1 MMSGRKIKLLDNSK
15 GAVTKEVRETRRDAE
30 KMASDG
36 FEELQKSAPQ
46 HLGPI
51 ARYEY
56 ERVSVELRK
65 LPIRNLDRATLEL
78 YCTWYGIYREAEES
92 IQEDGIFAI
101 SKDGEANKTKK
112 NPAVSIMS
120 EASGHIRS
128 CASSLGLNIDSRL
141 KIVMPKAEEPKK
153 TMFDK
158 FG

>member
-1 MMSGRKIKLLDNSK
+1 MSGRKIKLLDNTK
-15 GAVTKEVRETRRDAE
+15 GALTNEVKETRRDAE

-46 HLGPI
+46 HLGSI

-56 ERVSVELRK
+56 ERVSGELRK
-65 LPIRNLDRATLEL
+65 LPIRNLDRATLEM

-92 IQEDGIFAI
+92 VQEDGIYAV
-101 SKDGEANKTKK
+101 DTNGQPNKNRK
-112 NPAVSIMS
+112 NPAISIMS
-120 EASGHIRS
+120 EASSHIRS

-141 KIVMPKAEEPKK
+141 KIVLPKNDEPKK

>member
-1 MMSGRKIKLLDNSK
+1 MSGRKIKLLDNTK
-15 GAVTKEVRETRRDAE
+15 GALTNEVKETRRDAE

-46 HLGPI
+46 HLGSI

-56 ERVSVELRK
+56 ERVSAELRK
-65 LPIRNLDRATLEL
+65 LPIRNLDRATLEM

-92 IQEDGIFAI
+92 VQEDGIYAV
-101 SKDGEANKTKK
+101 DTNGQPNKNRK
-112 NPAVSIMS
+112 NPAISVMS

-141 KIVMPKAEEPKK
+141 KIVLPKNDEPKK